1 MLGDPEPPEP
11 EPLGVPGQVGS
22 RAQRLARVPA
32 VRDRGQVENRERDLL
47 RAKGEGVVHDLSEQ
61 RAEPGSSGRPGWVAR
76 LKQTPYGAPSANQ
89 PYARN

>member
-11 EPLGVPGQVGS
+11 EPLGVPGQIDG
-22 RAQRLARVPA
+22 RAQRIAGA
-32 VRDRGQVENRERDLL
+32 ASVRHRGQVEDRERYLL